1 MKTIFSHAPTLIRS
15 LALLLVLVA
24 SSTATAAD
32 LKLLFMGDNGH
43 HRPSERFH
51 ELAPVMEARG
61 IELKYTDRMEDLNA
75 ETLADF
81 DGLVLFANID
91 KIEDAQ
97 AKAVLDYVA
106 GGKGFVPLHCA
117 TFCWRNNAEI
127 VKLMGGQFQR
137 HGGQVFGVVNAEPTH
152 PIMQDFGGFTSWD
165 ETYIHTL
172 HNEENRTVLEYRVE
186 GDQAPGNTK
195 EPWTWI
201 RTHGKGRVFY
211 TAWGHDSRTWM
222 NPGFPNLVERGIR
235 WVCSK
240 DVSVVPAF
248 HDTESFT
255 PPKMTDLTKD
265 VKPFEYVEVGP
276 KIPNYTP
283 GNRWGVQGAP
293 KSTMQ
298 LPLSVEESMKHYSM
312 PEGMALR
319 LYADER
325 NFLAKPIAMNWDE
338 RGRLWICETLD
349 YPNELGQNRDRIR
362 ICEDTDGDHV
372 ADKFTIFAE
381 GLSIPTA
388 IMIYRGGA
396 VVHNATETI
405 YLKDTDG
412 DDKADQTTVLMTGF
426 SAGDTHGGISNF
438 RYGLDNWIWAMQG
451 YNDSTPEFEGQKA
464 DSFRQGFWRF
474 KLSNTD
480 PPKVTDVEFIR
491 STNNNTW
498 GLGLS
503 EDGLVFGSTANH
515 NPSTYVPIA
524 NRYYEKVRGWA
535 APDIGTIADSWKF
548 SAITENIRQV
558 DQFGGYTAGAGH
570 ALYTARTF
578 PMQWWNKTA
587 FVCEPTGHL
596 VGTFLLRRDGATY
609 KSTSPTNLLASD
621 DEWASPIMAEVGP
634 DGAVWVL
641 DWYNFII
648 QHNPTP
654 QGFTNGK
661 GNAYESDLRD
671 KKHGRIYRVLPT
683 ADGKDVMHPWKSLA
697 DASVAELVE
706 TLKHP
711 SMNWRL
717 QAQRLL
723 VEKKSTEAVPQLLAL
738 IADESVDE
746 IGLNVG
752 AMHALQTLNGLGV
765 LDADEVVG
773 AAIQTRRSNDVVASI
788 NADVAIQ
795 AAQQQRTIAPDF
807 ISPGS
812 NTPQAAEAPTGRH
825 NSSQSAAPSGLN
837 DSIGLR
843 TPGSRP
849 GLSSAVPPGLD
860 HNETGHIRN
869 KYVLVSTMP
878 QTIADFKVLD
888 GVASALKHASP
899 GVRRNAIAVLPHNAA
914 GLKVL
919 LSTPAVF
926 SDTDAQVRLQAF
938 ITMSDMP
945 ASDDAASLIFAAAA
959 DAPADPVMV
968 DALTIA
974 ASVHC
979 TKGLSKFSAV
989 AGRET
994 PASSMLIVS
1003 RVAEHLGRTR
1013 PDATALE
1020 AMLTDL
1026 ASAEPAVIDAALQ
1039 GLVEGLPAKFDVK
1052 STVGMDKA
1060 FVKLLE
1066 ATSGAARSKVVRVAG
1081 VCSSEA
1087 LESYSKEIVD
1097 SLLTVVADNDADAAA
1112 RINAAK
1118 EAVSFQSSNAD
1129 VLAAVLEAINL
1140 QTIPEV
1146 GVGLIEA
1153 AGLSTLENAG
1163 ELIIE
1168 RADQMTP
1175 QMKAAAMRVL
1185 LARHGTT
1192 TALLTAI
1199 ESGRLDIG
1207 DLSLDQKQALRAH
1220 PDKDIRA
1227 IAEKLMAAG
1236 GGLPDADRDKVL
1248 KSLLPVCE
1256 EKGDGAAGKA
1266 MFVKHCSKCHMHGTE
1281 GKAIGPNLTGMA
1293 VHPKHELLTHIIDPS
1308 RSVEGNFRI
1317 YTVVKNDGLV
1327 LNGMMSGES
1336 RTAITLIDTE
1346 GKENQIARED
1356 IEELVRSRKSLMPEG
1371 FEKQMT
1377 TEELSNLLTFLTD
1390 KGKYIPVSLDRYATA
1405 ISTKGLFSEGDDGP
1419 DRMVFNDWTPK
1430 IFKEVPFILTD
1441 PRGKTAR
1448 NIILLYGPNS
1458 PLPASMPRSVTL
1470 PCNTDAKAIHILG
1483 GVGGWNFPYDDAK
1496 TVSMIVR
1503 LHYKDGESEDIELLN
1518 GIHIAD
1524 YIRKVDVPKSEFA
1537 FMLGGQQV
1545 RRVTVNPKKT
1555 NAIIESIELVKGPD
1569 RSAPIVMAVTIERP

>member
-1 MKTIFSHAPTLIRS
+1 MKTIFPPAPLFLRS
-15 LALLLVLVA
+15 LALLLLLTVA
-24 SSTATAAD
+24 STATAAD

-61 IELKYTDRMEDLNA
+61 IELKYTDRMEDLTA
-75 ETLADF
+75 ETLAGF

-106 GGKGFVPLHCA
+106 SGKGFIPLHCA
-117 TFCWRNNAEI
+117 TFCWRNNVEI

-152 PIMQDFGGFTSWD
+152 PIMKDFGGFTSWD

-195 EPWTWI
+195 EPWTWV

-211 TAWGHDSRTWM
+211 TAWGHDSRTWT

-235 WVCSK
+235 WACGK

-248 HDTESFT
+248 HDAESFT
-255 PPKMTDLTKD
+255 PPKMTELTKD
-265 VKPFEYVEVGP
+265 VKPFEFVDVGP

-283 GNRWGVQGAP
+283 GNRWGVQGDP
-293 KSTMQ
+293 KTTMQ

-381 GLSIPTA
+381 GLSVPTA

-426 SAGDTHGGISNF
+426 NAGDTHGGISNF

-451 YNDSTPEFEGQKA
+451 YNDSTPEFDGKKA

-474 KLSNTD
+474 KLSNSD

-503 EDGLVFGSTANH
+503 EDGLIFGSTANH
-515 NPSTYVPIA
+515 NPSTFVPIP

-535 APDIGTIADSWKF
+535 APDIGTIADTWKF

-596 VGTFLLRRDGATY
+596 IGTFLLRRDGATY

-634 DGAVWVL
+634 DGAVWVI

-654 QGFTNGK
+654 NGFKNGK

-671 KKHGRIYRVLPT
+671 KKHGRIYRVLPS
-683 ADGKDVMHPWKSLA
+683 AEGKDVMHPWKSLA
-697 DASVAELVE
+697 DASVTELVA

-723 VEKKSTEAVPQLLAL
+723 VERISADTRENILSPVLEL
-738 IADESVDE
+738 IRDQSVDE

-752 AMHALQTLNGLGV
+752 AMHGLQTL
-765 LDADEVVG
+765 G
-773 AAIQTRRSNDVVASI
+773 ATAYGNLNPEYKSASFVKPVI
-788 NADVAIQ
+788 
-795 AAQQQRTIAPDF
+795 
-807 ISPGS
+807 
-812 NTPQAAEAPTGRH
+812 
-825 NSSQSAAPSGLN
+825 
-837 DSIGLR
+837 
-843 TPGSRP
+843 
-849 GLSSAVPPGLD
+849 
-860 HNETGHIRN
+860 ETA
-869 KYVLVSTMP
+869 LVHP
-878 QTIADFKVLD
+878 
-888 GVASALKHASP
+888 SP
-899 GVRRNAIAVLPHNAA
+899 GVRRNAIAVLPHDEFGLAA
-914 GLKVL
+914 LLKAYAL
-919 LSTPAVF
+919 F
-926 SDTDAQVRLQAF
+926 SDSDAQVRLQAF
-938 ITMSDMP
+938 VTLSDMP
-945 ASDDAASLIFAAAA
+945 ASDDAASVIFAAAA
-959 DAPADPVMV
+959 MAPTDPVIV

-989 AGRET
+989 AGKET
-994 PASSMLIVS
+994 SASSLQIVGRIS
-1003 RVAEHLGRTR
+1003 EHLGRTR
-1013 PDATALE
+1013 PDVAALE
-1020 AMLTDL
+1020 AMLMDL
-1026 ASAEPAVIDAALQ
+1026 ASAEPKVIDAALQ
-1039 GLVEGLPAKFDVK
+1039 GLAEGLPAKFDVK
-1052 STVGMDKA
+1052 TTEGMDKA
-1060 FVKLLE
+1060 FAKLLE
-1066 ATSGAARSKVVRVAG
+1066 ATSGSARSKVVRVAG
-1081 VCSSEA
+1081 VCGSKA

-1097 SLLTVVADNDADAAA
+1097 SLLKVVADNEADSAE
-1112 RINAAK
+1112 RVNAAK
-1118 EAVSFQSSNAD
+1118 EAVSFQSTNAD
-1129 VLAAVLEAINL
+1129 VLATVLEVINL
-1140 QTIPEV
+1140 QTVPDV

-1153 AGLSTLENAG
+1153 AGQSMLENAG

-1175 QMKAAAMRVL
+1175 QMKSAAMRVL
-1185 LARHGTT
+1185 LSRPATT
-1192 TALLTAI
+1192 SALLAAI
-1199 ESGRLDIG
+1199 ESGKLEIG

-1248 KSLLPVCE
+1248 KSLLSICE
-1256 EKGDGAAGKA
+1256 EKGDGKAGKA
-1266 MFVKHCSKCHMHGTE
+1266 MFIKHCSKCHLHGTE

-1317 YTVVKNDGLV
+1317 YTVVKTDGIV

-1356 IEELVRSRKSLMPEG
+1356 IEELVRSRKSVMPEG

-1377 TEELSNLLTFLTD
+1377 NEELSNLLTFLTD
-1390 KGKYIPVSLDRYATA
+1390 KGKFIPVSLDRYATA
-1405 ISTKGLFSEGDDGP
+1405 ISTKGLFSDGDNGP
-1419 DRMVFNDWTPK
+1419 DRLVFSDWNPK
-1430 IFKEVPFILTD
+1430 IFKDVPFILTD
-1441 PRGKTAR
+1441 PRGQTAR

-1458 PLPASMPRSVTL
+1458 PLPASMPKTVTL
-1470 PCNTDAKAIHILG
+1470 PCNSEAKAIHILG

-1503 LHYKDGESEDIELLN
+1503 LHYKGGETEDMELIN
-1518 GIHIAD
+1518 GVHIAD

-1537 FMLGGQQV
+1537 YMLGGQQV
-1545 RRVTVNPKKT
+1545 RRIIVTPEKT
-1555 NAIIESIELVKGPD
+1555 DVVIETIELVKGPD
-1569 RSAPIVMAVTIERP
+1569 RSAPIVMAVTVERP

>member
-1 MKTIFSHAPTLIRS
+1 MKTFLFRFPTLLRS
-15 LALLLVLVA
+15 LALLFVLTGA
-24 SSTATAAD
+24 NTATAVD

-61 IELKYTDRMEDLNA
+61 IALKYTDRMENLTA

-97 AKAVLDYVA
+97 ARAVLDYIA
-106 GGKGFVPLHCA
+106 SGKGFIPLHCA
-117 TFCWRNNAEI
+117 TFCWRNNPEI

-152 PIMQDFGGFTSWD
+152 PIMKDFGGFTSWD

-195 EPWTWI
+195 EPWTWV

-211 TAWGHDSRTWM
+211 TAWGHDSRTWT
-222 NPGFPNLVERGIR
+222 NPGFSNLVERGIR
-235 WVCSK
+235 WACGQ

-255 PPKMTDLTKD
+255 PPKMTELTKD
-265 VKPFEYVEVGP
+265 VKPFEFIDVGP

-283 GNRWGVQGAP
+283 GNRWGVQGDP
-293 KSTMQ
+293 KTTMQ
-298 LPLSVEESMKHYSM
+298 LPLRVEESMKHYSM
-312 PEGMALR
+312 PEGMVLR
-319 LYADER
+319 RYADES
-325 NFLAKPIAMNWDE
+325 NFQAKPIAMNWDE
-338 RGRLWICETLD
+338 GGRLWICETLD

-362 ICEDTDGDHV
+362 ICEDTDGDQV

-451 YNDSTPEFEGQKA
+451 YNDSTPEFDGKKA

-480 PPKVTDVEFIR
+480 PPKVTAVEFIR

-503 EDGLVFGSTANH
+503 EEGLVFGSTANH
-515 NPSTYVPIA
+515 NPSTFVPIP

-535 APDIGTIADSWKF
+535 APDIGTIADTWKF

-578 PMQWWNKTA
+578 PKQWWNKTA

-596 VGTFLLRRDGATY
+596 IGTFLLRRDGATY

-634 DGAVWVL
+634 DGAVWVI

-654 QGFTNGK
+654 NGFTNGK

-683 ADGKDVMHPWKSLA
+683 ADGKDVLHPWKSLA
-697 DASVAELVE
+697 NASVEDLVA

-723 VEKKSTEAVPQLLAL
+723 VDRINADTREDILSPVLEL
-738 IADESVDE
+738 IRDQSVDE

-752 AMHALQTLNGLGV
+752 AIHGLQTLGGTAYRHLNL
-765 LDADEVVG
+765 EYK
-773 AAIQTRRSNDVVASI
+773 SASY
-788 NADVAIQ
+788 V
-795 AAQQQRTIAPDF
+795 
-807 ISPGS
+807 
-812 NTPQAAEAPTGRH
+812 
-825 NSSQSAAPSGLN
+825 
-837 DSIGLR
+837 
-843 TPGSRP
+843 RP
-849 GLSSAVPPGLD
+849 VI
-860 HNETGHIRN
+860 E
-869 KYVLVSTMP
+869 
-878 QTIADFKVLD
+878 
-888 GVASALKHASP
+888 SALAHPSA
-899 GVRRNAIAVLPHNAA
+899 GVRRNAIAVLPHDEFGLAAMLNASA
-914 GLKVL
+914 LF
-919 LSTPAVF
+919 T
-926 SDTDAQVRLQAF
+926 DNDAQVRLQAF
-938 ITMSDMP
+938 ITLSDMP
-945 ASDDAASLIFAAAA
+945 ASDEAASVIFAAAA
-959 DAPADPVMV
+959 MAPSDPVIM

-979 TKGLSKFSAV
+979 TKRLSRFSAV
-989 AGRET
+989 ASKET
-994 PASSMLIVS
+994 PNSSLQIVT
-1003 RVAEHLGRTR
+1003 RVSEHLGRTR
-1013 PDATALE
+1013 PDAAALE

-1026 ASAEPAVIDAALQ
+1026 ASAEPKVIDAALQ

-1052 STVGMDKA
+1052 STDGMDKG

-1066 ATSGAARSKVVRVAG
+1066 ATSGSARSKVVRVAG
-1081 VCSSEA
+1081 VCSSKA

-1097 SLLTVVADNDADAAA
+1097 SLLKVVADSDADAAE
-1112 RINAAK
+1112 RVNAAK
-1118 EAVSFQSSNAD
+1118 EAVSFQSTNAD
-1129 VLAAVLEAINL
+1129 VLRAVLKVINL
-1140 QTIPEV
+1140 QTVPDV

-1153 AGLSTLENAG
+1153 AGQSTVENAG
-1163 ELIIE
+1163 ELMIE

-1175 QMKAAAMRVL
+1175 QMKSAALRVL
-1185 LARHGTT
+1185 LSRPATT
-1192 TALLTAI
+1192 SALLAAI
-1199 ESGRLDIG
+1199 KAGKLEIG

-1248 KSLLPVCE
+1248 KSLLPICE
-1256 EKGDGAAGKA
+1256 EKGDAKAGKA

-1317 YTVVKNDGLV
+1317 YTVVKTDGIV

-1356 IEELVRSRKSLMPEG
+1356 IDELVRSRKSLMPEG

-1377 TEELSNLLTFLTD
+1377 NEELSNLLTFLTD

-1405 ISTKGLFSEGDDGP
+1405 ISTKGLFSDGDNGP
-1419 DRMVFNDWTPK
+1419 DRMVFSDWTPK
-1430 IFKEVPFILTD
+1430 IFKDVPFILTD
-1441 PRGKTAR
+1441 PRGQTTR

-1458 PLPASMPRSVTL
+1458 PLPASMPKSVTL
-1470 PCNTDAKAIHILG
+1470 PCNSEAKAIHILG
-1483 GVGGWNFPYDDAK
+1483 GVGGWNFPFDDAK

-1503 LHYKDGESEDIELLN
+1503 LHYKGGETEDIELLN
-1518 GIHIAD
+1518 GVHIAD
-1524 YIRKVDVPKSEFA
+1524 YIRKVDVPKSDFA
-1537 FMLGGQQV
+1537 YMLGGQQV
-1545 RRVTVNPKKT
+1545 RRVIVNPKNT
-1555 NAIIESIELVKGPD
+1555 EATIETIELVKGPD
-1569 RSAPIVMAVTIERP
+1569 RSAPIVMAVTIERK

>member
-1 MKTIFSHAPTLIRS
+1 MRTLFSHASPLLRS
-15 LALLLVLVA
+15 LALLLVLSA
-24 SSTATAAD
+24 ASTATAAD

-51 ELAPVMEARG
+51 ELAPVLEARG
-61 IELKYTDRMEDLNA
+61 IELKYTDRMEDLTA
-75 ETLADF
+75 ETLAGF
-81 DGLVLFANID
+81 DGLVLYANID

-106 GGKGFVPLHCA
+106 NGKGFIPLHCA
-117 TFCWRNNAEI
+117 TYCWRNNAEI

-137 HGGQVFGVVNAEPTH
+137 HGGQVFGVVNAEPAH
-152 PIMQDFGGFTSWD
+152 PIMKGFGGFTSWD

-211 TAWGHDSRTWM
+211 TAWGHDSRTWT

-235 WVCSK
+235 WACGK

-248 HDTESFT
+248 QDTESFT
-255 PPKMTDLTKD
+255 PPKMTELTKE
-265 VKPFEYVEVGP
+265 VQPFEYVEVGP

-283 GNRWGVQGAP
+283 GRQWGVQGAP

-312 PEGMALR
+312 PEGMVLR
-319 LYADER
+319 RYADER

-426 SAGDTHGGISNF
+426 GAGDTHGGISNF
-438 RYGLDNWIWAMQG
+438 RYGLDNWIWGMQG
-451 YNDSTPEFEGQKA
+451 YNDSAPEFDGKTA

-474 KLSNTD
+474 KLSKTD

-515 NPSTYVPIA
+515 NPSTYVPIP

-535 APDIGTIADSWKF
+535 APDIGTIADTWKF
-548 SAITENIRQV
+548 NPITENIRQV
-558 DQFGGYTAGAGH
+558 DQFGGYTAAAGH

-596 VGTFLLRRDGATY
+596 IGTFLLRRDGATY

-634 DGAVWVL
+634 DGAVWVI

-654 QGFTNGK
+654 QGFKTGK

-683 ADGKDVMHPWKSLA
+683 ADGKDLVHPWKSLA
-697 DASVAELVE
+697 EASVDDLVA

-723 VEKKSTEAVPQLLAL
+723 VEKKATDAVPQLLDL
-738 IADESVDE
+738 VSDESVDA

-752 AMHALQTLNGLGV
+752 AIHALQTLKGLGV
-765 LDADEVVG
+765 LDAEPV
-773 AAIQTRRSNDVVASI
+773 AA
-788 NADVAIQ
+788 
-795 AAQQQRTIAPDF
+795 
-807 ISPGS
+807 
-812 NTPQAAEAPTGRH
+812 
-825 NSSQSAAPSGLN
+825 
-837 DSIGLR
+837 
-843 TPGSRP
+843 
-849 GLSSAVPPGLD
+849 
-860 HNETGHIRN
+860 
-869 KYVLVSTMP
+869 
-878 QTIADFKVLD
+878 
-888 GVASALKHASP
+888 ALKHASP
-899 GVRRNAIAVLPHNAA
+899 GVRRNAIAVLPNNVA

-919 LSTPAVF
+919 LSVPPVF
-926 SDTDAQVRLQAF
+926 SDSDAQVRLQAF
-938 ITMSDMP
+938 VTLSDMP
-945 ASDDAASLIFAAAA
+945 ASDEAAWVIYAAAA
-959 DAPADPVMV
+959 TAPSDPVIV

-979 TKGLSKFSAV
+979 TKGLGKFSAV
-989 AGRET
+989 AGKET
-994 PASSMLIVS
+994 PAGSLLMVS
-1003 RVAEHLGRTR
+1003 RVAEHVGRTR
-1013 PDATALE
+1013 PDAAALE
-1020 AMLTDL
+1020 ALLTDL
-1026 ASAEPAVIDAALQ
+1026 ASAEPRVIDAALQ
-1039 GLVEGLPAKFDVK
+1039 GLIDGLPAKFDFQ
-1052 STVGMDKA
+1052 STPGMDKA

-1066 ATSGAARSKVVRVAG
+1066 ATSGAARSKVVRIAG
-1081 VCSSEA
+1081 LSSSKA

-1097 SLLTVVADNDADAAA
+1097 SLLKVVTDNDADPAE
-1112 RINAAK
+1112 RVSAAK
-1118 EAVSFQSSNAD
+1118 EAVSFQSTSAE
-1129 VLAAVLEAINL
+1129 VLAAVLEVINL
-1140 QTIPEV
+1140 QTVPEA

-1153 AGLSTLENAG
+1153 AGQSTLENTG
-1163 ELIIE
+1163 NLIID
-1168 RADQMTP
+1168 RAEQMTP
-1175 QMKAAAMRVL
+1175 QMKSAAMRVL
-1185 LARHGTT
+1185 LSRPATT
-1192 TALLTAI
+1192 SALLTAI
-1199 ESGRLDIG
+1199 ESGKLEIG
-1207 DLSLDQKQALRAH
+1207 DLSLDQKQALRTH

-1227 IAEKLMAAG
+1227 LAEKLMAAG

-1248 KSLLPVCE
+1248 KSLLPICE
-1256 EKGDGAAGKA
+1256 EQGDGKAGKA
-1266 MFVKHCSKCHMHGTE
+1266 MFIKHCSKCHIHGTE
-1281 GKAIGPNLTGMA
+1281 GKSIGPNLTGMA

-1317 YTVVKNDGLV
+1317 YTVVKTDGLV

-1356 IEELVRSRKSLMPEG
+1356 IDELVRSRKSLMPEG

-1377 TEELSNLLTFLTD
+1377 NEELSNLLTFLTD
-1390 KGKYIPVSLDRYATA
+1390 KGKYIPISLDRYATA
-1405 ISTKGLFSEGDDGP
+1405 VSTKGLFSDGDDGP
-1419 DRMVFNDWTPK
+1419 DRMVFSDWTPK
-1430 IFKEVPFILTD
+1430 IFKDTPFILTD
-1441 PRGKTAR
+1441 PRGKTVR

-1458 PLPASMPRSVTL
+1458 PLPASMPKTVTL
-1470 PCNTDAKAIHILG
+1470 PCNSEAKAIHILG
-1483 GVGGWNFPYDDAK
+1483 GVGGWNFPFDDAK

-1503 LHYKDGESEDIELLN
+1503 LHYKGGETEDIELIN
-1518 GIHIAD
+1518 GVHIAD

-1537 FMLGGQQV
+1537 YMLGGQQV
-1545 RRVTVNPKKT
+1545 RRVIVNPKKT
-1555 NAIIESIELVKGPD
+1555 DTVIENIELVKGPD

>member
-1 MKTIFSHAPTLIRS
+1 MKTLLAHAPPLLRS
-15 LALLLVLVA
+15 TALLFVLTA
-24 SSTATAAD
+24 ASTATAAD
-32 LKLLFMGDNGH
+32 LKLLFLGDNGH

-51 ELAPVMEARG
+51 ELAPVLEARG
-61 IELKYTDRMEDLNA
+61 IELKYTDRMEDLTA
-75 ETLADF
+75 ETLAAF
-81 DGLVLFANID
+81 DGLVLYANID
-91 KIEDAQ
+91 RIEDAQ

-106 GGKGFVPLHCA
+106 NGKGFIPLHCA
-117 TFCWRNNAEI
+117 TFCWRNNVEI

-137 HGGQVFGVVNAEPTH
+137 HGGQVFGVVNADPSH
-152 PIMQDFGGFTSWD
+152 PIMKDFGGFTSWD

-195 EPWTWI
+195 EPWTWV
-201 RTHGKGRVFY
+201 RRHGKGRVFY
-211 TAWGHDSRTWM
+211 TAWGHDSRTWT

-235 WVCSK
+235 WACGK

-248 HDTESFT
+248 RDTESFT
-255 PPKMTDLTKD
+255 PPKMTELTKD
-265 VKPFEYVEVGP
+265 VKPFEYVDVGP

-283 GNRWGVQGAP
+283 GNRWGVQGDP
-293 KSTMQ
+293 KTTMQ

-319 LYADER
+319 RYADES
-325 NFLAKPIAMNWDE
+325 NFQAKPIAMNWDE

-372 ADKFTIFAE
+372 ADKFIIFAE

-388 IMIYRGGA
+388 IMICRGGA

-451 YNDSTPEFEGQKA
+451 YNDSTPEFDGKKA

-474 KLSNTD
+474 RLSNTD

-515 NPSTYVPIA
+515 NPSTFVPIP

-535 APDIGTIADSWKF
+535 APDIGTIADTWKF
-548 SAITENIRQV
+548 SPITENIRQV

-596 VGTFLLRRDGATY
+596 IGTFLLRRDGATY

-634 DGAVWVL
+634 DGAVWVI

-654 QGFTNGK
+654 NGFKNGK

-683 ADGKDVMHPWKSLA
+683 ADGKDVLHPWKSLA
-697 DASVAELVE
+697 DASVEELVE

-723 VEKKSTEAVPQLLAL
+723 VDQINANTGEDILSPVLEL
-738 IADESVDE
+738 IRDQSVDE

-752 AMHALQTLNGLGV
+752 TIHGLQTLGGTAYRHLNPEYKS
-765 LDADEVVG
+765 A
-773 AAIQTRRSNDVVASI
+773 SDVKPVI
-788 NADVAIQ
+788 
-795 AAQQQRTIAPDF
+795 
-807 ISPGS
+807 
-812 NTPQAAEAPTGRH
+812 E
-825 NSSQSAAPSGLN
+825 
-837 DSIGLR
+837 
-843 TPGSRP
+843 
-849 GLSSAVPPGLD
+849 
-860 HNETGHIRN
+860 
-869 KYVLVSTMP
+869 
-878 QTIADFKVLD
+878 
-888 GVASALKHASP
+888 SALAHPSA
-899 GVRRNAIAVLPHNAA
+899 GVRRNAIAVLPHDEFGLAA
-914 GLKVL
+914 LLKASGL
-919 LSTPAVF
+919 F
-926 SDTDAQVRLQAF
+926 SDNDAQVRLQAF
-938 ITMSDMP
+938 LTLSDMP
-945 ASDDAASLIFAAAA
+945 ASDEAANVIFAAAA
-959 DAPADPVMV
+959 MAPSDPVIV

-989 AGRET
+989 AGKET
-994 PASSMLIVS
+994 PNSSLQIVG
-1003 RVAEHLGRTR
+1003 RVSEHLGRTR
-1013 PDATALE
+1013 PDAVALE

-1026 ASAEPAVIDAALQ
+1026 ANAEPRVIDAALQ
-1039 GLVEGLPAKFDVK
+1039 GLVEGLPAKFDVQ
-1052 STVGMDKA
+1052 STNGMDKA

-1066 ATSGAARSKVVRVAG
+1066 ATTGASRSKVVRVAG
-1081 VCSSEA
+1081 VCSSKA

-1097 SLLTVVADNDADAAA
+1097 SLLKVVADSDADAAE
-1112 RINAAK
+1112 RVNAAK
-1118 EAVSFQSSNAD
+1118 EAVSFQSTNAD
-1129 VLAAVLEAINL
+1129 VLAAVLEVINL
-1140 QTIPEV
+1140 QTIPDV

-1153 AGLSTLENAG
+1153 AGQSTVENAG

-1175 QMKAAAMRVL
+1175 QMKSAAMRVL
-1185 LARHGTT
+1185 LSRPATT
-1192 TALLTAI
+1192 SALLAAV
-1199 ESGRLDIG
+1199 EAGKLDIG

-1220 PDKDIRA
+1220 PDKDIRT

-1248 KSLLPVCE
+1248 KSLLPICE
-1256 EKGDGAAGKA
+1256 EEGDAKAGKA

-1293 VHPKHELLTHIIDPS
+1293 VHPKYELLTHIIDPS

-1317 YTVVKNDGLV
+1317 YTVVKTDGIV

-1371 FEKQMT
+1371 FEKQMKN
-1377 TEELSNLLTFLTD
+1377 EELSDLLTFLTD
-1390 KGKYIPVSLDRYATA
+1390 KGKFIPVSLDRYATA
-1405 ISTKGLFSEGDDGP
+1405 ISTRGLFSDSDNGP
-1419 DRMVFNDWTPK
+1419 DRMVFSDWTPK
-1430 IFKEVPFILTD
+1430 IYKDVPFILTD
-1441 PRGKTAR
+1441 PRGQTTR

-1458 PLPASMPRSVTL
+1458 PLPASMPKSVTL
-1470 PCNTDAKAIHILG
+1470 PCNSEAKAIHILG
-1483 GVGGWNFPYDDAK
+1483 GVGGWNFPFDDAK

-1503 LHYKDGESEDIELLN
+1503 LHYKDGETEDIELIN
-1518 GIHIAD
+1518 GVHIAD
-1524 YIRKVDVPKSEFA
+1524 YIRKVDVPKSDFA
-1537 FMLGGQQV
+1537 YMLGGQQV
-1545 RRVTVNPKKT
+1545 RRVIVNPKKT
-1555 NAIIESIELVKGPD
+1555 DAVIETIELVKGPD
-1569 RSAPIVMAVTIERP
+1569 RSAPIIMAVTIERQ

>member
-1 MKTIFSHAPTLIRS
+1 M
-15 LALLLVLVA
+15 
-24 SSTATAAD
+24 
-32 LKLLFMGDNGH
+32 
-43 HRPSERFH
+43 
-51 ELAPVMEARG
+51 
-61 IELKYTDRMEDLNA
+61 
-75 ETLADF
+75 
-81 DGLVLFANID
+81 
-91 KIEDAQ
+91 
-97 AKAVLDYVA
+97 
-106 GGKGFVPLHCA
+106 
-117 TFCWRNNAEI
+117 
-127 VKLMGGQFQR
+127 
-137 HGGQVFGVVNAEPTH
+137 
-152 PIMQDFGGFTSWD
+152 
-165 ETYIHTL
+165 
-172 HNEENRTVLEYRVE
+172 
-186 GDQAPGNTK
+186 
-195 EPWTWI
+195 
-201 RTHGKGRVFY
+201 
-211 TAWGHDSRTWM
+211 
-222 NPGFPNLVERGIR
+222 
-235 WVCSK
+235 
-240 DVSVVPAF
+240 
-248 HDTESFT
+248 TE
-255 PPKMTDLTKD
+255 LTKD
-265 VKPFEYVEVGP
+265 VKPFEYVDVGP

-283 GNRWGVQGAP
+283 GRQWGVQGAP

-312 PEGMALR
+312 PEGMVLR
-319 LYADER
+319 RYADER
-325 NFLAKPIAMNWDE
+325 NFQAKPIAMNWDE

-426 SAGDTHGGISNF
+426 GAGDTHGGISNF
-438 RYGLDNWIWAMQG
+438 RYGLDNWIWGMQG
-451 YNDSTPEFEGQKA
+451 YNDSAPEYDGKTA

-515 NPSTYVPIA
+515 NPSTYVPIP

-535 APDIGTIADSWKF
+535 APDIGTIADTWKF
-548 SAITENIRQV
+548 NPITENIRQV
-558 DQFGGYTAGAGH
+558 DQFGGYTAAAGH

-596 VGTFLLRRDGATY
+596 IGTFLLRRDGATY

-634 DGAVWVL
+634 DGAVWVI

-654 QGFTNGK
+654 QGFKTGK

-683 ADGKDVMHPWKSLA
+683 ADGKDVLHPWKSLA

-723 VEKKSTEAVPQLLAL
+723 VEKKATDAVPQLLAL
-738 IADESVDE
+738 VSDESVDE

-752 AMHALQTLNGLGV
+752 AIHALQTLNGLGV
-765 LDADEVVG
+765 ADDK
-773 AAIQTRRSNDVVASI
+773 A
-788 NADVAIQ
+788 
-795 AAQQQRTIAPDF
+795 
-807 ISPGS
+807 
-812 NTPQAAEAPTGRH
+812 
-825 NSSQSAAPSGLN
+825 L
-837 DSIGLR
+837 
-843 TPGSRP
+843 
-849 GLSSAVPPGLD
+849 
-860 HNETGHIRN
+860 
-869 KYVLVSTMP
+869 
-878 QTIADFKVLD
+878 
-888 GVASALKHASP
+888 ASALKHASP
-899 GVRRNAIAVLPHNAA
+899 GVRRNAIAVLPHNEA
-914 GLKVL
+914 GLKTL
-919 LSTPAVF
+919 LSSPAVF
-926 SDTDAQVRLQAF
+926 SDADAQVRLQAF
-938 ITMSDMP
+938 VTLSDMP
-945 ASDDAASLIFAAAA
+945 ASDDAASVIFEAAAK
-959 DAPADPVMV
+959 APSDPVIV

-989 AGRET
+989 AGKET
-994 PASSMLIVS
+994 PGSSLQIVA
-1003 RVAEHLGRTR
+1003 RIAEHLGRTR
-1013 PDATALE
+1013 PDAAALE

-1026 ASAEPAVIDAALQ
+1026 ASAEPKVIDAALQ
-1039 GLVEGLPAKFDVK
+1039 GLVEGLPARFEIKVTD
-1052 STVGMDKA
+1052 GLDKA
-1060 FVKLLE
+1060 LVKLLE
-1066 ATSGAARSKVVRVAG
+1066 ATSGQQRGKVVRVASICG
-1081 VCSSEA
+1081 SKS
-1087 LESYSKEIVD
+1087 LESYTKEIVD
-1097 SLLTVVADNDADAAA
+1097 SLLKVVADSDAPAND

-1118 EAVSFQSSNAD
+1118 EAVSFQSGSAE
-1129 VLAAVLEAINL
+1129 VLEAVLDVINL
-1140 QTIPEV
+1140 QTTPDV

-1153 AGLSTLENAG
+1153 AGQSTAETAG
-1163 ELIIE
+1163 ELIVN

-1175 QMKAAAMRVL
+1175 QMKSAAMRVL
-1185 LARHGTT
+1185 LSRPATT
-1192 TALLTAI
+1192 SALLAAI
-1199 ESGRLDIG
+1199 ESGKLEIG

-1248 KSLLPVCE
+1248 KSLLPICE
-1256 EKGDGAAGKA
+1256 EKGDAKAGKA
-1266 MFVKHCSKCHMHGTE
+1266 MFLKHCSKCHIHGTE

-1317 YTVVKNDGLV
+1317 YTVVKTDGIV

-1356 IEELVRSRKSLMPEG
+1356 IDELVRSRKSVMPEG

-1377 TEELSNLLTFLTD
+1377 NEELSNLLTFLTD
-1390 KGKYIPVSLDRYATA
+1390 KGKYIPISLDRYATA
-1405 ISTKGLFSEGDDGP
+1405 ISTKGLFSDGDDGP
-1419 DRMVFNDWTPK
+1419 DRMVFSDWTPK
-1430 IFKEVPFILTD
+1430 IFKDTPFILTD
-1441 PRGKTAR
+1441 PRGRQFAT
-1448 NIILLYGPNS
+1448 S
-1458 PLPASMPRSVTL
+1458 SCSMGQTHRCQN
-1470 PCNTDAKAIHILG
+1470 PC
-1483 GVGGWNFPYDDAK
+1483 
-1496 TVSMIVR
+1496 
-1503 LHYKDGESEDIELLN
+1503 
-1518 GIHIAD
+1518 
-1524 YIRKVDVPKSEFA
+1524 PK
-1537 FMLGGQQV
+1537 
-1545 RRVTVNPKKT
+1545 R
-1555 NAIIESIELVKGPD
+1555 
-1569 RSAPIVMAVTIERP
+1569 

>member
-1 MKTIFSHAPTLIRS
+1 MKILSSLAPTLLRS
-15 LALLLVLVA
+15 FALLFVL
-24 SSTATAAD
+24 TATSTSNAAD

-61 IELKYTDRMEDLNA
+61 IELKYTDRMEDLTA

-106 GGKGFVPLHCA
+106 SGKGFIPLHCA

-152 PIMQDFGGFTSWD
+152 PIMKDFGGFTSWD

-211 TAWGHDSRTWM
+211 TAWGHDSRTWT

-235 WVCSK
+235 WACGK

-248 HDTESFT
+248 QDTESFA
-255 PPKMTDLTKD
+255 PPKMTELTKD
-265 VKPFEYVEVGP
+265 VKPFEYIEVGP

-283 GNRWGVQGAP
+283 GRQWGVQGAP

-312 PEGMALR
+312 PEGMVLR
-319 LYADER
+319 RYADER

-412 DDKADQTTVLMTGF
+412 DDKADQKTVLMTGF

-451 YNDSTPEFEGQKA
+451 YNDSTPEFNGKTG

-480 PPKVTDVEFIR
+480 PPKVNDVEFIR

-515 NPSTYVPIA
+515 NPSTYVPIP

-558 DQFGGYTAGAGH
+558 DQFGGYTAAAGH

-596 VGTFLLRRDGATY
+596 IGTFLLRRDGATY

-634 DGAVWVL
+634 DGAVWVI

-654 QGFTNGK
+654 QGFKNGK

-671 KKHGRIYRVLPT
+671 KKHGRIYRVLPN

-723 VEKKSTEAVPQLLAL
+723 VENNAVDAVPQLLAL
-738 IADESVDE
+738 VSDESVDE

-752 AMHALQTLNGLGV
+752 AIHALQTLKGLGGPDT
-765 LDADEVVG
+765 DA
-773 AAIQTRRSNDVVASI
+773 A
-788 NADVAIQ
+788 
-795 AAQQQRTIAPDF
+795 
-807 ISPGS
+807 
-812 NTPQAAEAPTGRH
+812 
-825 NSSQSAAPSGLN
+825 
-837 DSIGLR
+837 
-843 TPGSRP
+843 
-849 GLSSAVPPGLD
+849 
-860 HNETGHIRN
+860 
-869 KYVLVSTMP
+869 
-878 QTIADFKVLD
+878 
-888 GVASALKHASP
+888 VASALKHASP
-899 GVRRNAIAVLPHNAA
+899 GVRRNAIAVLPHDAA
-914 GLKVL
+914 GLKTL
-919 LSTPAVF
+919 LSSPAVF
-926 SDTDAQVRLQAF
+926 SDADAQVRLQAF
-938 ITMSDMP
+938 VTLSEMP
-945 ASDDAASLIFAAAA
+945 ASDAAASMIFAAAA
-959 DAPADPVMV
+959 TAPSDPVIV

-974 ASVHC
+974 AAVHC

-989 AGRET
+989 AGKET
-994 PASSMLIVS
+994 PPASLLIVG

-1013 PDATALE
+1013 PDAAALD
-1020 AMLTDL
+1020 AMLSDL
-1026 ASAEPAVIDAALQ
+1026 ANAEPKVIDVALG
-1039 GLVEGLPAKFDVK
+1039 GLVDGLPAKFDVK
-1052 STVGMDKA
+1052 STDSMDKA

-1066 ATSGAARSKVVRVAG
+1066 ATSGSARSKVVRVAS
-1081 VCSSEA
+1081 VCSSKA

-1097 SLLTVVADNDADAAA
+1097 SLLELVADNEADSAE
-1112 RINAAK
+1112 RVNAAK
-1118 EAVSFQSSNAD
+1118 EAVSFQSANAD
-1129 VLAAVLEAINL
+1129 VLSAVLDAINL
-1140 QTIPEV
+1140 QTVPDV

-1153 AGLSTLENAG
+1153 AGQSTVENAG
-1163 ELIIE
+1163 ELMIE
-1168 RADQMTP
+1168 RAEQMTP
-1175 QMKAAAMRVL
+1175 QMKSAAMRVL
-1185 LARHGTT
+1185 LSRPATT
-1192 TALLTAI
+1192 SALLAAI
-1199 ESGRLDIG
+1199 ESGNLDIG

-1227 IAEKLMAAG
+1227 LAEKLMAAG

-1248 KSLLPVCE
+1248 TSLLPLCE
-1256 EKGDGAAGKA
+1256 ESGDAKSGKS
-1266 MFVKHCSKCHMHGTE
+1266 MFVKHCAKCHMHGTE

-1293 VHPKHELLTHIIDPS
+1293 VHPKRELLTHIIDPS

-1317 YTVVKNDGLV
+1317 YTVVKTDGIV

-1356 IEELVRSRKSLMPEG
+1356 IEELVRSRKSVMPEG
-1371 FEKQMT
+1371 FEKQMKN
-1377 TEELSNLLTFLTD
+1377 EELSDLLTFLTD

-1405 ISTKGLFSEGDDGP
+1405 ISTKGLFSDGDNGP
-1419 DRMVFNDWTPK
+1419 DRLVFSDWTPK
-1430 IFKEVPFILTD
+1430 IFKDVPFILTD
-1441 PRGKTAR
+1441 PRGQTAR

-1458 PLPASMPRSVTL
+1458 PLPASMPKSVVL
-1470 PCNTDAKAIHILG
+1470 PCNSEAKAIHILG
-1483 GVGGWNFPYDDAK
+1483 GIGGWNFPYDDAK

-1503 LHYKDGESEDIELLN
+1503 LHYKGGETEDIELLN
-1518 GIHIAD
+1518 GVHIAD

-1537 FMLGGQQV
+1537 YMLGGQQV
-1545 RRVTVNPKKT
+1545 RRVIVNPK
-1555 NAIIESIELVKGPD
+1555 NPDAVIETIELVKGPD
-1569 RSAPIVMAVTIERP
+1569 RSAPIVMAVTIERQ

>member
-1 MKTIFSHAPTLIRS
+1 MKNQISPAPPLLRT
-15 LALLLVLVA
+15 LALLLMLTA
-24 SSTATAAD
+24 TSTATAAD

-61 IELKYTDRMEDLNA
+61 IELKYTDRMEDLTA
-75 ETLADF
+75 ETLAGF

-106 GGKGFVPLHCA
+106 RGKGFIPLHCA
-117 TFCWRNNAEI
+117 TFCWRNNPEI

-152 PIMQDFGGFTSWD
+152 PIMKDFGGFTSWD

-195 EPWTWI
+195 EPWTWV

-211 TAWGHDSRTWM
+211 TAWGHDSRTWT

-235 WVCSK
+235 WACGK

-248 HDTESFT
+248 HDAESFT
-255 PPKMTDLTKD
+255 PPKMTELTKD
-265 VKPFEYVEVGP
+265 VKPFEFVDVGP

-283 GNRWGVQGAP
+283 GNRWGVQGDP
-293 KSTMQ
+293 KTTMQ
-298 LPLSVEESMKHYSM
+298 VPLSVEESMKHYSM

-381 GLSIPTA
+381 GLSVPTA

-412 DDKADQTTVLMTGF
+412 DNKADQTTVLMTGF
-426 SAGDTHGGISNF
+426 NAGDTHGGISNF

-451 YNDSTPEFEGQKA
+451 YNDSTPEFDGKKA

-474 KLSNTD
+474 KLSNSD

-503 EDGLVFGSTANH
+503 EDGLIFGSTANH
-515 NPSTYVPIA
+515 NPSTFVPIP

-548 SAITENIRQV
+548 NSITENIRQV

-596 VGTFLLRRDGATY
+596 IGTFLLRRDGATY
-609 KSTSPTNLLASD
+609 KSTSPTNLLASN

-634 DGAVWVL
+634 DGAVWVI

-654 QGFTNGK
+654 NGFKNGK

-671 KKHGRIYRVLPT
+671 KKHGRIYRVLPS
-683 ADGKDVMHPWKSLA
+683 AEGKDVMHPWKSLA
-697 DASVAELVE
+697 DASVTELVA

-723 VEKKSTEAVPQLLAL
+723 VERISADTRENVLSPVLEL
-738 IADESVDE
+738 IRDQSVDE

-752 AMHALQTLNGLGV
+752 AMHGLQTLGGTAYRNLNP
-765 LDADEVVG
+765 EYK
-773 AAIQTRRSNDVVASI
+773 SASFVKPVI
-788 NADVAIQ
+788 
-795 AAQQQRTIAPDF
+795 
-807 ISPGS
+807 
-812 NTPQAAEAPTGRH
+812 
-825 NSSQSAAPSGLN
+825 
-837 DSIGLR
+837 
-843 TPGSRP
+843 
-849 GLSSAVPPGLD
+849 
-860 HNETGHIRN
+860 ETA
-869 KYVLVSTMP
+869 LVH
-878 QTIADFKVLD
+878 L
-888 GVASALKHASP
+888 SP
-899 GVRRNAIAVLPHNAA
+899 GVRRNAIAVLPHDEFGLAA
-914 GLKVL
+914 LLKASAL
-919 LSTPAVF
+919 F
-926 SDTDAQVRLQAF
+926 SDSDAQVRLQAF
-938 ITMSDMP
+938 VTLSDMP
-945 ASDDAASLIFAAAA
+945 ASDDAASVIFAAAA
-959 DAPADPVMV
+959 MAPSDPVIV

-989 AGRET
+989 AGKET
-994 PASSMLIVS
+994 SASSLQIAGRIS
-1003 RVAEHLGRTR
+1003 EHLGRTR
-1013 PDATALE
+1013 PDAAALE
-1020 AMLTDL
+1020 AMLMDL
-1026 ASAEPAVIDAALQ
+1026 ASAEPKVIDAALQ
-1039 GLVEGLPAKFDVK
+1039 GLVEGLPAKFDVE
-1052 STVGMDKA
+1052 TTEGMDKA
-1060 FVKLLE
+1060 FAKLLE
-1066 ATSGAARSKVVRVAG
+1066 ATSGSARSKVVRVAG
-1081 VCSSEA
+1081 VCGSKA

-1097 SLLTVVADNDADAAA
+1097 SLLKVVADNEADSAE
-1112 RINAAK
+1112 RVNAAK
-1118 EAVSFQSSNAD
+1118 EAVSFQSTNAD
-1129 VLAAVLEAINL
+1129 VLATVLEVINL
-1140 QTIPEV
+1140 QTVPDV

-1153 AGLSTLENAG
+1153 AGQSMLENAG

-1175 QMKAAAMRVL
+1175 QMKSAAMRVL
-1185 LARHGTT
+1185 LSRPATT
-1192 TALLTAI
+1192 SALLAAI
-1199 ESGRLDIG
+1199 ESGKLEIG

-1248 KSLLPVCE
+1248 KSLLSICE
-1256 EKGDGAAGKA
+1256 EKGDGKAGKA
-1266 MFVKHCSKCHMHGTE
+1266 MFIKHCSKCHLHGTE

-1317 YTVVKNDGLV
+1317 YTVVKTDGIV

-1356 IEELVRSRKSLMPEG
+1356 IEELVRSRKSVMPEG

-1377 TEELSNLLTFLTD
+1377 NEELSNLLTFLTD
-1390 KGKYIPVSLDRYATA
+1390 KGKFIPVSLDRYATA
-1405 ISTKGLFSEGDDGP
+1405 ISTKGLFSDGDNGP
-1419 DRMVFNDWTPK
+1419 DRLVFSDWTPK
-1430 IFKEVPFILTD
+1430 IFKDVPFILTD
-1441 PRGKTAR
+1441 PRGQTAR

-1458 PLPASMPRSVTL
+1458 PLPASMPKTVTL
-1470 PCNTDAKAIHILG
+1470 PCNSEAKAIHILG

-1503 LHYKDGESEDIELLN
+1503 LHYKGGETEDMELIN
-1518 GIHIAD
+1518 GVHIAD

-1537 FMLGGQQV
+1537 YMLGGQQV
-1545 RRVTVNPKKT
+1545 RRIIVTPKKT
-1555 NAIIESIELVKGPD
+1555 DVVIETIELVKGPD
-1569 RSAPIVMAVTIERP
+1569 RSAPIVMAVTVERP